1 MIDVFCLF
9 FHPGHAFFIR
19 TEIMWNEQAQ
29 RKHRTPLSLIGYIEG
44 NKFIN
49 TW

>member
-1 MIDVFCLF
+1 MIAVFCLF
-9 FHPGHAFFIR
+9 FQTGHSFFIR

-44 NKFIN
+44 NKSIN

>member
-1 MIDVFCLF
+1 MIAVFCLF
-9 FHPGHAFFIR
+9 FHPGHAFCIR

-49 TW
+49 AW